1 VCVAG
6 EQSKCEQ
13 ASARLEAVG
22 GAVRVGEAGAREKK
36 QWSRRIERH
45 RGHEWQTPPTGSSFH
60 RSKLVW
66 NRVNSVSTTVHGPLL
81 CAAACAAVHCAGTG
95 DSGGVRAPTFFNTA
109 PPWSSSTVD
118 GGGSMEEEEGGGS
131 CTSWGKEIEG
141 IIFFSL

>member
-95 DSGGVRAPTFFNTA
+95 DSGGVRELQHF
-109 PPWSSSTVD
+109 STLLHCRWGRVC
-118 GGGSMEEEEGGGS
+118 MEEEEGGAVRAG
-131 CTSWGKEIEG
+131 GKKLKE
-141 IIFFSL
+141 